1 MVGLPNAR
9 REGRARLGAVRVIAV
24 AGVLSIATALPCST
38 IGAGNGPASPGLRFA
53 LATTPIAGSIDIVAY
68 QVDHGHGWF
77 GVPLADL
84 PATSRAPGLTF
95 DVTSSRVVNR
105 RGGRISPS
113 LITSY
118 AFLQFGDV
126 KPQDFVAH
134 AATTRALFIR
144 SALLSFVDY
153 EGGRVL
159 DWDGRSAEIPMDVHG
174 MVAAANAEN
183 VPVFLEL
190 NYSDHVP
197 GPVGTG
203 VDALVKADNVARTVG
218 YLREL
223 AAAGLRIDGVTIG
236 DEWDDP
242 SGFGAAKPT
251 SIPDVV
257 RRFIALSKALKV
269 TFPALK
275 VYAFDSAV
283 GAATGS
289 TDKYWSPFRTIHA
302 AEVKTGIPLL
312 DGFMFRESYVY
323 IDHAGRLLA
332 PQKMLDDTESLY
344 RKTPVYRYDSRG
356 YPHADADRDELHL
369 IVTKTREIFGRTI
382 DIGLTEYLP
391 AGPTQIDES
400 DTSRY
405 ADIDFV
411 IHYAD
416 VVGIYADLGLD
427 VVSTW
432 MFANSTQQAEAY
444 VTTAGERGL
453 GYPVHEQLATS
464 FAGDLL
470 QVRRSVAYDKAKVK
484 AYAARSGERL
494 FVMLLNKD
502 VARERTVRVRAAGR
516 LDLTIR
522 LPRRS
527 YVSIT
532 LDPTGVTVSGI
543 GG

>member
-1 MVGLPNAR
+1 VVGLPNAR
-9 REGRARLGAVRVIAV
+9 REGRARLGAVRALAV
-24 AGVLSIATALPCST
+24 AGVLSIVTASPWST
-38 IGAGNGPASPGLRFA
+38 VGAGNGPAPPGPRTA
-53 LATTPIAGSIDIVAY
+53 LAAAPTVGSIDVVAY
-68 QVDHGHGWF
+68 QADHGRGWF
-77 GVPLADL
+77 DVPLADL

-95 DVTSSRVVNR
+95 DITSSRVVNR
-105 RGGRISPS
+105 RGGRISSS
-113 LITSY
+113 LISSY

-126 KPQDFVAH
+126 KPADFVTH

-174 MVAAANAEN
+174 MIAAANAEDI
-183 VPVFLEL
+183 PVFLEL

-197 GPVGTG
+197 GSVGTG
-203 VDALVKADNVARTVG
+203 VDALVKVDNVARTVD
-218 YLREL
+218 YLRGL
-223 AAAGLRIDGVTIG
+223 AATGLRVDGVTIG

-257 RRFIALSKALKV
+257 RRFIALSKALKAA
-269 TFPALK
+269 FPALK

-283 GAATGS
+283 GAATGDV
-289 TDKYWSPFRTIHA
+289 DKYWSPFRTIHS
-302 AEVKTGIPLL
+302 AETKTGVHLL

-369 IVTKTREIFGRTI
+369 IVTKTREILGRTI
-382 DIGLTEYLP
+382 DIGLTEYPP

-411 IHYAD
+411 LHYAD

-444 VTTAGERGL
+444 VTTSGERGL

-470 QVRRSVAYDKAKVK
+470 QIRLSVAYDKAKVK

-522 LPRRS
+522 LPKRS
-527 YVSIT
+527 YVS
-532 LDPTGVTVSGI
+532 LEVDPTGVTVSGL

>member
-1 MVGLPNAR
+1 VV
-9 REGRARLGAVRVIAV
+9 GRARRRGDSTARVRAAWVLALAAVISVAAALPFAAV
-24 AGVLSIATALPCST
+24 APGIAPSPP
-38 IGAGNGPASPGLRFA
+38 GPRSA
-53 LATTPIAGSIDIVAY
+53 LAAAPTVGSIDIVAY
-68 QVDHGHGWF
+68 QADHGHGWF
-77 GVPLADL
+77 NMPLGDL
-84 PATSRAPGLTF
+84 PATARAPGLTL

-105 RGGRISPS
+105 RGGRISSS
-113 LITSY
+113 LVSSY
-118 AFLQFGDV
+118 VFVQFGDV
-126 KPQDFVAH
+126 KPEDFAAH
-134 AATTRALFIR
+134 AATARALFIR

-159 DWDGRSAEIPMDVHG
+159 DWDGRSSEIPMDVRG
-174 MVAAANAEN
+174 MIAAANAKN
-183 VPVFLEL
+183 IPVFLEL
-190 NYSDHVP
+190 NYSDYVP
-197 GPVGTG
+197 GPIGAG
-203 VDALVKADNVARTVG
+203 VDALVKVDNVARTVAYFRG
-218 YLREL
+218 L
-223 AAAGLRIDGVTIG
+223 AAAGLRVDGVTIG

-242 SGFGAAKPT
+242 SGFGAAKPP

-257 RRFIALSKALKV
+257 RRFIALSKAVKAA
-269 TFPALK
+269 FPALK

-289 TDKYWSPFRTIHA
+289 VDKYWSPFRTIHA
-302 AEVKTGIPLL
+302 AEVKAGVHLL
-312 DGFMFRESYVY
+312 DGFMFRESYAY
-323 IDHAGRLLA
+323 IDHAGGLLA
-332 PQKMLDDTESLY
+332 SQRILDDTESLY
-344 RKTPVYRYDSRG
+344 RNTPVYRYDSRG

-369 IVTKTREIFGRTI
+369 IVAKTREILGRTI

-391 AGPTQIDES
+391 AGPAQIDES

-405 ADIDFV
+405 ADVDFV
-411 IHYAD
+411 LHYAD
-416 VVGIYADLGLD
+416 VVGIYADLGLAL
-427 VVSTW
+427 VSTW

-444 VTTAGERGL
+444 VTTSGERGL

-470 QVRRSVAYDKAKVK
+470 QVRRSVTYDKAKVK

-522 LPRRS
+522 LPKRS
-527 YVSIT
+527 YVS
-532 LDPTGVTVSGI
+532 LVADATGVTVSGL

>member
-1 MVGLPNAR
+1 MV
-9 REGRARLGAVRVIAV
+9 GRARPRRGSTARGKAARALSLVVVISV
-24 AGVLSIATALPCST
+24 ATALPYASV
-38 IGAGNGPASPGLRFA
+38 APVVAPAPLGPR
-53 LATTPIAGSIDIVAY
+53 PIQAAAPAAGSVDVVAY
-68 QVDHGHGWF
+68 QADHGHGWF
-77 GVPLADL
+77 AVPLADL
-84 PATSRAPGLTF
+84 PAATRAPGLTF
-95 DVTSSRVVNR
+95 DITSSRVVNR
-105 RGGRISPS
+105 RGGRISSS
-113 LITSY
+113 LISSY
-118 AFLQFGDV
+118 VFLQFGDV
-126 KPQDFVAH
+126 KPEDFVAH

-144 SALLSFVDY
+144 SALLSFVDH

-159 DWDGRSAEIPMDVHG
+159 DWDGVSTEIPMDVRG
-174 MVAAANAEN
+174 MIAAANARHI
-183 VPVFLEL
+183 PVFLEL
-190 NYSDHVP
+190 NYSDYVP
-197 GPVGTG
+197 GPIGTG
-203 VDALVKADNVARTVG
+203 TEALAKVDNVARTVD
-218 YLREL
+218 YLRRL
-223 AAAGLRIDGVTIG
+223 AAAGLRVDGVTIG

-242 SGFGAAKPT
+242 SGFGAVKPT

-257 RRFIALSKALKV
+257 RRFIALSKDLRAA
-269 TFPALK
+269 FPALK

-289 TDKYWSPFRTIHA
+289 VDKYWSPFRTIRD
-302 AEVKTGIPLL
+302 AEVKAGAHLL

-323 IDHAGRLLA
+323 MDHGGRLLA
-332 PQKMLDDTESLY
+332 PQKILDDTESLY
-344 RKTPVYRYDSRG
+344 RKTPVFRYDSRG

-369 IVTKTREIFGRTI
+369 IVAKTREIFGRAI

-391 AGPTQIDES
+391 AGPTGIDES

-411 IHYAD
+411 LHYAD

-444 VTTAGERGL
+444 VTTSGEKGL
-453 GYPVHEQLATS
+453 GYPVHEQLATC

-470 QVRRSVAYDKAKVK
+470 QVRRSVPFDNAKVK
-484 AYAARSGERL
+484 LYAARSGERL
-494 FVMLLNKD
+494 FVLLLNKD

-522 LPRRS
+522 LPKRS
-527 YVSIT
+527 YVSLIV
-532 LDPTGVTVSGI
+532 DPTGVTVSGL

>member
-1 MVGLPNAR
+1 MV
-9 REGRARLGAVRVIAV
+9 GRARARRGSTARGKAAWALSLAAVISV
-24 AGVLSIATALPCST
+24 ATALPDASVT
-38 IGAGNGPASPGLRFA
+38 PPVVPAPLGAGSV
-53 LATTPIAGSIDIVAY
+53 LAATPVAGSIDVVAY
-68 QVDHGHGWF
+68 QADRGHGWF
-77 GVPLADL
+77 AVPFADL
-84 PATSRAPGLTF
+84 PATTRAPGLTF
-95 DVTSSRVVNR
+95 DIASSRVVNR
-105 RGGRISPS
+105 RGGRISSS
-113 LITSY
+113 LISSY
-118 AFLQFGDV
+118 VFLQFGDV
-126 KPQDFVAH
+126 KPEDFVAH

-159 DWDGRSAEIPMDVHG
+159 DWDGVSTEIPMDVRG
-174 MVAAANAEN
+174 MIAAANARHI
-183 VPVFLEL
+183 PVFLEL
-190 NYSDHVP
+190 NYSDYVP
-197 GPVGTG
+197 GPIGTG
-203 VDALVKADNVARTVG
+203 TEALAKVDNVARTVD
-218 YLREL
+218 YLRQL
-223 AAAGLRIDGVTIG
+223 AAAGLRVDGVTIG

-257 RRFIALSKALKV
+257 RRFIALAKALKAA
-269 TFPALK
+269 FPALE

-289 TDKYWSPFRTIHA
+289 VDKYWSPLRTIHD
-302 AEVKTGIPLL
+302 AEVKAGDHLL

-323 IDHAGRLLA
+323 MDQGGRLLA
-332 PQKMLDDTESLY
+332 PQKILDDTESLY
-344 RKTPVYRYDSRG
+344 RTTPVFRYDSRG

-369 IVTKTREIFGRTI
+369 IVAKTREIFGRSI

-411 IHYAD
+411 LHYAD
-416 VVGIYADLGLD
+416 VVGIYANLGLD

-432 MFANSTQQAEAY
+432 MFANSTQQAEAF
-444 VTTAGERGL
+444 VTTSGERGL
-453 GYPVHEQLATS
+453 GYPVHEQLATC

-470 QVRRSVAYDKAKVK
+470 QVRRSVTYDKAKVK
-484 AYAARSGERL
+484 LYAARSGERL
-494 FVMLLNKD
+494 FVILLNKD

-522 LPRRS
+522 LPKRS
-527 YVSIT
+527 YVSLIV
-532 LDPTGVTVSGI
+532 DPTGVTVSGL

>member
-1 MVGLPNAR
+1 MSV
-9 REGRARLGAVRVIAV
+9 
-24 AGVLSIATALPCST
+24 ATALPHASVT
-38 IGAGNGPASPGLRFA
+38 PPVVPAPLEARPV
-53 LATTPIAGSIDIVAY
+53 LAATPVTGSIDVVAF
-68 QVDHGHGWF
+68 QADRGHGWF
-77 GVPLADL
+77 SAASADL
-84 PATSRAPGLTF
+84 PATTRAPGLTF
-95 DVTSSRVVNR
+95 DITSSRVVNR
-105 RGGRISPS
+105 RGGRISS
-113 LITSY
+113 GLISSY
-118 AFLQFGDV
+118 VFLQFGDV
-126 KPQDFVAH
+126 KPEDFVAH

-144 SALLSFVDY
+144 SALLSFVDH

-159 DWDGRSAEIPMDVHG
+159 DWDGVSIEIPMDVRG
-174 MVAAANAEN
+174 MIAAANARH
-183 VPVFLEL
+183 VPVFLEV
-190 NYSDHVP
+190 NYSDYVP
-197 GPVGTG
+197 GPIGTG
-203 VDALVKADNVARTVG
+203 TEALAKADNVARTVG

-223 AAAGLRIDGVTIG
+223 AAAGLRVDGVTIG

-257 RRFIALSKALKV
+257 RRFIALSKALKAAS
-269 TFPALK
+269 PALA

-289 TDKYWSPFRTIHA
+289 VDKYWSPFRTIHD
-302 AEVKTGIPLL
+302 AEVKAGARLL

-323 IDHAGRLLA
+323 IDHGGRLLA
-332 PQKMLDDTESLY
+332 PQKILDDTELLY
-344 RKTPVYRYDSRG
+344 RKTPVFRYDSRG

-369 IVTKTREIFGRTI
+369 IVARTREIFGRTI

-411 IHYAD
+411 LHYAD

-427 VVSTW
+427 VVSAW

-444 VTTAGERGL
+444 VTTSGERGL
-453 GYPVHEQLATS
+453 GYPVHEQLATC
-464 FAGDLL
+464 FVGDLL
-470 QVRRSVAYDKAKVK
+470 RVQRSVTYDKAKVK
-484 AYAARSGERL
+484 LYAARSGERL
-494 FVMLLNKD
+494 FVVLLNKD

-522 LPRRS
+522 LPKRS
-527 YVSIT
+527 YVSLIV
-532 LDPTGVTVSGI
+532 DPTGVTVSGL